1 MGAFSVEFEIGNRGA
16 NSFRPVVGLVDTG
29 SAYTL
34 IPAVVLR
41 EIGAEPE
48 EEREFVLADGRHV
61 SYGFGWVDV
70 RLGGQVQPSPVI
82 FGDDGSEPLL
92 GVVTLEIFSL
102 AVDPVNQTLIRVPAL
117 LKGTREA

>member
-1 MGAFSVEFEIGNRGA
+1 
-16 NSFRPVVGLVDTG
+16 
-29 SAYTL
+29 
-34 IPAVVLR
+34 
-41 EIGAEPE
+41 
-48 EEREFVLADGRHV
+48 
-61 SYGFGWVDV
+61 V